1 MTVLPQPVRLRAL
14 ALAAVTATA
23 CAVPATARAK
33 PPTAHV
39 RVDARAP
46 ARVLA
51 PDFFGTNAQLVFG
64 PFGALHDDAFVAAT
78 KRLQTSILRWPGGKV
93 AEYWNWRTG
102 WFHLD
107 QALCCGWLA
116 FGTNTQTLSDIGY
129 TLGKIDARGVFVLN
143 MVTPVQRTLDELLQ
157 DQLEMLDN
165 ARTLGI
171 PVRYVELGNELYFL
185 GNGKVGGN
193 NDYGNRYPTAQA
205 YAAEAERWASAIKER
220 FPGVRVAAVGAL
232 PHARINEERRLG
244 WMANLSQVPMPHVDA
259 VTMHDYFG
267 TEVDAANPVATALAT
282 PFVNWAEYQNDHD
295 RGYQTAAAAGKRVW
309 VTEYNV
315 GTDDDVTK
323 SEWLHGLM
331 TATKTLHYLD
341 DPLFERVT
349 MHALTSVQFGAMSGD
364 PPYGEYAE
372 GEAMELYGAALRGA
386 TTVQPLTF
394 QRAPSITVQVT
405 AHPHVAAGAF
415 SYPSLIGYAFTGNAA
430 RGKQAVIVNESG
442 VPFVVDLKR
451 IFRSGFSY
459 TQKSAAPTA
468 VIDGTTPM
476 PVATGDVAGAGS
488 ITLAPYSITEI
499 ARTG

>member
-1 MTVLPQPVRLRAL
+1 M
-14 ALAAVTATA
+14 
-23 CAVPATARAK
+23 
-33 PPTAHV
+33 
-39 RVDARAP
+39 
-46 ARVLA
+46 
-51 PDFFGTNAQLVFG
+51 AQ
-64 PFGALHDDAFVAAT
+64 
-78 KRLQTSILRWPGGKV
+78 
-93 AEYWNWRTG
+93 YWDWRSG

-107 QALCCGWLA
+107 QAICCGWLA
-116 FGTNTQTLSDIGY
+116 FGTNTQTLGDIGY
-129 TLGKIDARGVFVLN
+129 ALAALNARGVFVLN
-143 MVTPVQRTLDELLQ
+143 MVTPVQQTLDQLLQ
-157 DQLEMLDN
+157 DQLEMLDS
-165 ARTLGI
+165 AQTLGMPI
-171 PVRYVELGNELYFL
+171 RYVELGNEFYFL
-185 GNGKVGGN
+185 GQRQGRAATPTTAPATQPPRRTRPKRSGG
-193 NDYGNRYPTAQA
+193 RPRSRPASPACASPSWARCPT
-205 YAAEAERWASAIKER
+205 RGSTRSA
-220 FPGVRVAAVGAL
+220 GS
-232 PHARINEERRLG
+232 N
-244 WMANLSQVPMPHVDA
+244 WMANLTQVAMPDVDA
-259 VTMHDYFG
+259 VTMHDYFP
-267 TEVDAANPVATALAT
+267 TEVDPADPVDSALAT
-282 PFVNWAEYQNDHD
+282 PFVNWAEYQTDHD

-309 VTEYNV
+309 ITEYNV

-349 MHALTSVQFGAMSGD
+349 MHALTSLQFGAMSGD

-372 GEAMELYGAALRGA
+372 GEAMELYGAGAARRDDGPAADVPASALDHGR
-386 TTVQPLTF
+386 QL
-394 QRAPSITVQVT
+394 T

-476 PVATGDVAGAGS
+476 PVATGDVAGASS